1 MCFISEG
8 FSHFLNDAIDMI
20 NRKSTPKHIVLC
32 DKDYIGLVQCVIR
45 IALSGEIGIQQAAVI
60 SCPLCDCSTVTA
72 LNLDIVGTVFMI
84 HCQNVKP
91 HGTALYIVQVMLPI
105 DFFDLQIIPIQDDPE
120 QEFRTRLIFK
130 DLAHKVI
137 IHEPKITDTP
147 QILLMLAL
155 KIKVVLCFDFCH
167 RFTCFLFLV

>member
-8 FSHFLNDAIDMI
+8 FPHFLNDAVDMI
-20 NRKSTPKHIVLC
+20 NRKSTPKYIVLC
-32 DKDYIGLVQCVIR
+32 DKDYICLVQCVIR

-60 SCPLCDCSTVTA
+60 SRPLCDCSTVTA

-91 HGTALYIVQVMLPI
+91 HGTPLYIVQVMLPM
-105 DFFDLQIIPIQDDPE
+105 DFFDLQIVPIQDDPE

-147 QILLMLAL
+147 QIFLMLTL
-155 KIKVVLCFDFCH
+155 KIKVFLRFDFCH
-167 RFTCFLFLV
+167 RFICFLFLV

>member
-8 FSHFLNDAIDMI
+8 FPHFLNDAVDMI
-20 NRKSTPKHIVLC
+20 NRKSTPKYIVLC
-32 DKDYIGLVQCVIR
+32 DKDYICLVQCVIR

-72 LNLDIVGTVFMI
+72 LHLDIVGTIFMI
-84 HCQNVKP
+84 HCQNVES
-91 HGTALYIVQVMLPI
+91 HGTALYIVQVMLPM
-105 DFFDLQIIPIQDDPE
+105 DFFDLQVIPVQDDLK
-120 QEFRTRLIFK
+120 QEFCTRFIFK

-137 IHEPKITDTP
+137 IHETKITDTP
-147 QILLMLAL
+147 QIFLMLTL
-155 KIKVVLCFDFCH
+155 KIKVFLRFDFCH

>member
-1 MCFISEG
+1 MCIIPEW
-8 FSHFLNDAIDMI
+8 FSGFLNDAVDVVDG
-20 NRKSTPKHIVLC
+20 KSTPQHIFFC
-32 DKDYIGLVQCVIR
+32 NKDYICLVQCVIR

-72 LNLDIVGTVFMI
+72 LNLDIVGTIFMI

-91 HGTALYIVQVMLPI
+91 HGTALYIVQVMLPM

-147 QILLMLAL
+147 QIFLMLTL
-155 KIKVVLCFDFCH
+155 KIKVFLRFDFCH